1 MFGALRRLARPAA
14 RLAAAGAAS
23 LGAAQLAGCDAAP
36 PSKPK
41 NKNRTGGVA
50 DEYTKERRSL
60 QTLEPPLE
68 NFFSKELVVLGLPIR
83 AHACVSDAALAVAAD
98 RLSRMLRHLPDGV
111 RDRLARRGAAFHVVG
126 IEQGCSDL
134 PEHRHMKGVAG
145 GYTNDADGLT
155 LDQRARGMGGVR
167 SSCGEEN
174 LVDLDSDPRYA
185 GRDIL
190 THEFAHCVMDYGLPE
205 AARQA
210 IVDTWRRS
218 VEEKGRWTRA
228 DGGRAYAG
236 SCASEYFAEATMW
249 YFGTHG
255 EFVDREKRLPTPGP
269 GGLAEHDPD
278 GFALLASIY
287 GGTHPSLGD
296 ADPAAERLAPLGG
309 LADGGAPP
317 SSDDEEK
324 ESELVAL
331 EVDNGGCDCTWKVY
345 WVDADGARKPY
356 GEVAKGTTLV
366 QQTFPGHTWELVSE
380 DCGDVRLAYRAVR
393 TRCRA
398 ALAADKDEGERR
410 PPPE

>member
-36 PSKPK
+36 PRKPK

-60 QTLEPPLE
+60 RMLEPPLE

-155 LDQRARGMGGVR
+155 LDQRARGMGGVC

-174 LVDLDSDPRYA
+174 LIDLDTDPRN
-185 GRDIL
+185 L
-190 THEFAHCVMDYGLPE
+190 
-205 AARQA
+205 
-210 IVDTWRRS
+210 
-218 VEEKGRWTRA
+218 
-228 DGGRAYAG
+228 
-236 SCASEYFAEATMW
+236 
-249 YFGTHG
+249 
-255 EFVDREKRLPTPGP
+255 
-269 GGLAEHDPD
+269 
-278 GFALLASIY
+278 
-287 GGTHPSLGD
+287 
-296 ADPAAERLAPLGG
+296 
-309 LADGGAPP
+309 
-317 SSDDEEK
+317 
-324 ESELVAL
+324 
-331 EVDNGGCDCTWKVY
+331 
-345 WVDADGARKPY
+345 
-356 GEVAKGTTLV
+356 
-366 QQTFPGHTWELVSE
+366 
-380 DCGDVRLAYRAVR
+380 
-393 TRCRA
+393 
-398 ALAADKDEGERR
+398 
-410 PPPE
+410 